1 MCFRRRS
8 AAELLWWWC
17 NTAYLLTATGC
28 WWRASTSTAFWSSQS
43 WQREITSAS
52 TCALAGVRGSKLL
65 RRDLINRGWRVS
77 SHRARQMVYASS
89 HWLSLSFSL
98 RRPSDIRAAVGDCE
112 VPVREWRVSSLEP
125 RGMSVFASGGLM
137 KDSAREAVSV
147 FLRLASWQTTVLCHC
162 SVCFITNQ
170 MHKLWTQATFIPD
183 VKSSDA
189 MQIFSFYMIDE
200 YWALLC
206 TCNIHSSHLCFAC
219 SSQRIALSLNL
230 HSAL

>member
-65 RRDLINRGWRVS
+65 RLDLINRVEEFPHTEHGRWFMPHLTS
-77 SHRARQMVYASS
+77 S
-89 HWLSLSFSL
+89 LSLSL

-112 VPVREWRVSSLEP
+112 VLVREWRVSSLEP
-125 RGMSVFASGGLM
+125 HGMSVFASGGLM
-137 KDSAREAVSV
+137 KASAREAVSV
-147 FLRLASWQTTVLCHC
+147 FLRLESWQTTVLCHC

-170 MHKLWTQATFIPD
+170 IHKLWTQATFNPD

-206 TCNIHSSHLCFAC
+206 TCNIHSSLLGFAC
-219 SSQRIALSLNL
+219 SSQRIAQSLNF